1 MPSLQEVLRGLQP
14 FETRGD
20 VLREITGI
28 QYDSRQ
34 VAPGNL
40 FVCIPGLKT
49 DGHNFVPQAVAAG
62 AVALLVERDVAT
74 DQGVA
79 VVKVADTRKALPVV
93 ASNFYGAPS
102 RDLRVIGV
110 TGTNGKTTTT
120 HLVAAILEEAGFPVG
135 LIGTL
140 YARWGGVQEAIA
152 NTTPESVDLER
163 FFHKVR
169 REGGKYVVME
179 VSSHALDLGRV
190 DQIDFDVAL
199 FTNLTQDHLDYHHT
213 LEDYLRA
220 KLVLF
225 RMLDGSRGKLA
236 VINADDP
243 HSSDFSRAARCRTIT
258 YGLGRGA
265 EVRAVDVNVES
276 SGSAFTAVWPG
287 GSLPIALKLAGN
299 FNVYNALAAIAF
311 ALGEGIEPAIIKQ
324 GLERVAGV
332 PGRFESVACGQ
343 DFTVIVDYAH
353 TPDGLKNILQTA
365 QRMARGRIITVF
377 GCGGDRDRGKR
388 PLMGE
393 IAARYSD
400 FTIVTSDNPRTEE
413 PMAIIEDILPG
424 VNRVKDCSYA
434 VVVDRREA
442 IRQAVSM
449 AAKDDIVIIAG
460 KGHETYQLVKGE
472 VFPFDDREVAR
483 EFLRGRLRNE

>member
-1 MPSLQEVLRGLQP
+1 
-14 FETRGD
+14 
-20 VLREITGI
+20 
-28 QYDSRQ
+28 
-34 VAPGNL
+34 
-40 FVCIPGLKT
+40 
-49 DGHNFVPQAVAAG
+49 
-62 AVALLVERDVAT
+62 
-74 DQGVA
+74 
-79 VVKVADTRKALPVV
+79 
-93 ASNFYGAPS
+93 
-102 RDLRVIGV
+102 
-110 TGTNGKTTTT
+110 
-120 HLVAAILEEAGFPVG
+120 
-135 LIGTL
+135 
-140 YARWGGVQEAIA
+140 
-152 NTTPESVDLER
+152 
-163 FFHKVR
+163 
-169 REGGKYVVME
+169 
-179 VSSHALDLGRV
+179 
-190 DQIDFDVAL
+190 
-199 FTNLTQDHLDYHHT
+199 
-213 LEDYLRA
+213 
-220 KLVLF
+220 
-225 RMLDGSRGKLA
+225 
-236 VINADDP
+236 
-243 HSSDFSRAARCRTIT
+243 IT

-483 EFLRGRLRNE
+483 EFLRGRWRNE